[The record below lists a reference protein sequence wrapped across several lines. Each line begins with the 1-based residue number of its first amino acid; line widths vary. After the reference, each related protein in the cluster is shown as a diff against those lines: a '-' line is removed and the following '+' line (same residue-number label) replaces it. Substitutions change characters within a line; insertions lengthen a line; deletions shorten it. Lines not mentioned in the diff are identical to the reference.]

1 MMSQLPFSQACENN
15 KAPILEVLKNVLSR
29 SSRVLEIGSGTGQHA
44 VYFAP
49 ALPHL
54 VWQTSDL
61 PDNHPGIIAWQQA
74 YPADNL
80 LPPIVVDLQEGTWP
94 GGFDAVFS
102 ANTTHIIGWPLV
114 ENMLLLAGRHLPEG
128 GVLALYGPFN
138 YKGHYTSESNRAFDE
153 MLKRRDPSSGIRD
166 VERVIATA
174 RGHGLESAQ
183 DHAMPAN
190 NRLLVF
196 RKAARQP

>member
-1 MMSQLPFSQACENN
+1 MSHLPFSQACENN
-15 KAPILEVLKNVLSR
+15 KAPILEVLKQALAG

-54 VWQTSDL
+54 VWQPSDL
-61 PDNHPGIIAWQQA
+61 PDNHPGILAWQQA
-74 YPADNL
+74 CPAVNL
-80 LPPIVVDLQEGTWP
+80 LPPIVVDLQEASWP
-94 GGFDAVFS
+94 GTFDAVFS

-114 ENMLLLAGRHLPEG
+114 ENLLMLAGRNLPEG

-138 YKGHYTSESNRAFDE
+138 YNGSYTSESNRAFDE

-166 VERVIATA
+166 VEQVMATA
-174 RGHGLESAQ
+174 GANGLELAQ
-183 DHAMPAN
+183 DHALPAN

-196 RKAARQP
+196 RRAARQP

>member
-1 MMSQLPFSQACENN
+1 MYQLPFSQACENN
-15 KAPILEVLKNVLSR
+15 KAPILEILKNALSR

-61 PDNHPGIIAWQQA
+61 PDNHSGILAWQQA

-80 LPPIVVDLQEGTWP
+80 LPPIVVDLQEGIWP
-94 GGFDAVFS
+94 GEFDAVFS
-102 ANTTHIIGWPLV
+102 ANTTHIVSWPLV
-114 ENMLLLAGRHLPEG
+114 ENMLLLAGRHLPEA

-138 YKGHYTSESNRAFDE
+138 YNGQYTSESNRSFDA
-153 MLKRRDPSSGIRD
+153 MLKLRDPSSGIRD
-166 VERVIATA
+166 VEQVVATA
-174 RGHGLESAQ
+174 SVHGLELAQ

>member
-1 MMSQLPFSQACENN
+1 MMSELPFSQACENN
-15 KAPILEVLKNVLSR
+15 KAPILDVLKTALAS

-61 PDNHPGIIAWQQA
+61 PNNHAGIVAWQQA
-74 YPADNL
+74 YPAPNF
-80 LPPIVVDLQEGTWP
+80 LPPIVVDLQEGFWP
-94 GGFDAVFS
+94 GEFDAVFS
-102 ANTTHIIGWPLV
+102 ANTTHIVSWPLV
-114 ENMLLLAGRHLPEG
+114 ENMLRLVGNHLPEG

-138 YKGHYTSESNRAFDE
+138 YNGHYTSESNRAFDD

-166 VERVIATA
+166 VEQVIATA
-174 RGHGLESAQ
+174 GAHGLQLAQ